1 MVATND
7 ELESLRLQ
15 IRAITSDIMQ
25 KVQQRMELARQ
36 VGEVKGRLGIDVRDE
51 KVENEIRMM
60 VTRQAQETGMS
71 GEFALRLLNILL
83 KESES
88 IQGLKRP
95 PAPQKMTHLGIF
107 QKAKQMEAS
116 GIKIIHLE
124 VGEPDY
130 PAPAA

>member
-1 MVATND
+1 MVATHD

-25 KVQQRMELARQ
+25 KVHQRMELARQ

-88 IQGLKRP
+88 VQGLSRP
-95 PAPQKMTHLGIF
+95 PCAAEDDAPWHIPKGQADGGIRD
-107 QKAKQMEAS
+107 K
-116 GIKIIHLE
+116 
-124 VGEPDY
+124 DY
-130 PAPAA
+130 PP